1 MPSITLYTS
10 ASHRLD
16 ADSFAEFS
24 TTLAH
29 LAKEILKAGE
39 NNIHISYLTA
49 EIGFGT
55 PVYFEARLRQEVFR
69 TASVLNEFMHQVDL
83 LIKEKTGVTARIRC
97 FSFEASHIYAK
108 N

>member
-16 ADSFAEFS
+16 AGVFAEFS
-24 TTLAH
+24 TTLTR
-29 LAKEILKAGE
+29 LAKEILKAKE

-55 PVYFEARLRQEVFR
+55 PVYFEAKLRQEVFR
-69 TASVLNEFMHQVDL
+69 TVPVLDEFMHQVDL

-97 FSFEASHIYAK
+97 FSFEAGNIYAK

>member
-16 ADSFAEFS
+16 ADSFTEFS
-24 TTLAH
+24 TALTR
-29 LAKEILKAGE
+29 LAKEILKARE

-55 PVYFEARLRQEVFR
+55 PIYFEAKLRQDVFR
-69 TASVLNEFMHQVDL
+69 TVFVLNEFMHQVDL

-97 FSFEASHIYAK
+97 FSSEASHIYAK

>member
-1 MPSITLYTS
+1 MTVYTS

-24 TTLAH
+24 TSLTH
-29 LAKEILKAGE
+29 LAMEILKAKE

-55 PVYFEARLRQEVFR
+55 PVYFEAKLRQEVFR
-69 TASVLNEFMHQVDL
+69 SLPVLDEFMHQVDL
-83 LIKEKTGVTARIRC
+83 LIKEKTGVIARIRC

>member
-10 ASHRLD
+10 ASHQLD
-16 ADSFAEFS
+16 AEAFAEFS
-24 TTLAH
+24 TALAR
-29 LAKEILKAGE
+29 LAIEILKAKE

-69 TASVLNEFMHQVDL
+69 TLSVLDEFMHQVDL
-83 LIKEKTGVTARIRC
+83 LIKEKTGVIARIRC
-97 FSFEASHIYAK
+97 FSFEAGNIYAK

>member
-24 TTLAH
+24 TALSR
-29 LAKEILKAGE
+29 LAKEILKARE
-39 NNIHISYLTA
+39 NNIHISYLIA

-55 PVYFEARLRQEVFR
+55 PVYFEAKLRQEVFR

-83 LIKEKTGVTARIRC
+83 LIKEKTGIAARIRC
-97 FSFEASHIYAK
+97 FSFEASHIYAE

>member
-24 TTLAH
+24 TALAL
-29 LAKEILKAGE
+29 LAKEILKAKE
-39 NNIHISYLTA
+39 NNIHISVLTA

-69 TASVLNEFMHQVDL
+69 TVSVLNEFMHQVDL

-97 FSFEASHIYAK
+97 FSFDASNIYAK

>member
-16 ADSFAEFS
+16 AGVFAEFS
-24 TTLAH
+24 TTLTR
-29 LAKEILKAGE
+29 LAKEILKAKE
-39 NNIHISYLTA
+39 NNIHINYLNA

-55 PVYFEARLRQEVFR
+55 PVYFEAKLRQEVFR
-69 TASVLNEFMHQVDL
+69 TVPVLDEFMHQVDL

-97 FSFEASHIYAK
+97 FSFEAGNIYAK

>member
-16 ADSFAEFS
+16 AESFAEVS
-24 TTLAH
+24 AALAR
-29 LAKEILKAGE
+29 LAKEILKAKE

-69 TASVLNEFMHQVDL
+69 TLSVLDEFMHQVDL
-83 LIKEKTGVTARIRC
+83 LIKEKTGVIARIRC
-97 FSFEASHIYAK
+97 FSFEEGNIYAK